1 MIEVRNVWKEYGD
14 QVVLE
19 RLNLTIG
26 EGEFCSMV
34 GASGCGKSTFLRL
47 LLGQERVTRGEIL
60 LDGEPLP
67 GEPDAHRGVVFQR
80 YSVFE
85 HLSVVRNVMLGLEL
99 RESKLMG
106 RLFGARRRAAKDEA
120 VEMLERV
127 GLAAALDKYPHQLS
141 GGMQQRL
148 AIAQALMMKPR
159 ILLLDEPFGAL
170 DPGIRRDMHELLKK
184 LWRESGLTI
193 FMVTHD
199 LKEGFTLGSRV
210 LVFDKVRVDP
220 QAPGAYGARITY
232 NIPLDHSRDA
242 ASSVHVARAAV
253 EGAARIE
260 TVPA

>member
-1 MIEVRNVWKEYGD
+1 MIEVRNVWKAYGD

-19 RLNLTIG
+19 RVNLNIS

-47 LLGQERVTRGEIL
+47 LLGQERATRGDIL
-60 LDGEPLP
+60 LDGQSLP

-80 YSVFE
+80 YSVFD
-85 HLSVVRNVMLGLEL
+85 HLSAVGNVMLGLEL
-99 RESKLMG
+99 PQAKFTG
-106 RLFGARRRAAKDEA
+106 RLFGARRRAARDEA
-120 VEMLERV
+120 VAMLERV
-127 GLAAALDKYPHQLS
+127 GLGAALGKYPQQLS

-148 AIAQALMMKPR
+148 AIAQALIMKPR
-159 ILLLDEPFGAL
+159 VLLLDEPFGAL
-170 DPGIRRDMHELLKK
+170 DPGIRKDMHALLLK
-184 LWRESGLTI
+184 LWRETGLTI

-210 LVFDKVRVDP
+210 LVFDKVRVEP

-242 ASSVHVARAAV
+242 ASSIHMARAV
-253 EGAARIE
+253 LEGAARGE
-260 TVPA
+260 AVSA